1 MGDVKFM
8 LLIEE
13 FKPKFQ
19 YTIELFHF
27 RVKFPELKRLKEYN
41 PDRNS
46 LLIVKFCEG
55 KMVSVGLSK
64 VDQTETLPFRRTKL
78 PELSRAAAETP
89 RPAVED
95 SQTTAEAEPLTRRR
109 LPSERNWREAEESA
123 TPPSPPAIQTG
134 TPP

>member
-27 RVKFPELKRLKEYN
+27 RVKFPDLKRLKEYN
-41 PDRNS
+41 LDRNS

-55 KMVSVGLSK
+55 KIVSVGLSK
-64 VDQTETLPFRRTKL
+64 LDQTETLPFWRTKL

-95 SQTTAEAEPLTRRR
+95 SQTTAEAESLMRRR
-109 LPSERNWREAEESA
+109 LPSER
-123 TPPSPPAIQTG
+123 T
-134 TPP
+134 